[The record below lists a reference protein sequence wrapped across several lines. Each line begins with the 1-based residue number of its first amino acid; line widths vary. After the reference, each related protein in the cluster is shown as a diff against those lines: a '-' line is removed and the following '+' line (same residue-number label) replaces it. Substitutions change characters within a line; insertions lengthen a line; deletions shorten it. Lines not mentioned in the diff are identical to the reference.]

1 MGLPVRR
8 QRRREFVGWEKGGAW
23 MEDEEEEGEEM
34 MVVLVL
40 VEEGEWK
47 AREGREQEGHDGLL
61 EGFFRLSCCWLHVE
75 VEEGSVEEG
84 GA

>member
-1 MGLPVRR
+1 
-8 QRRREFVGWEKGGAW
+8 
-23 MEDEEEEGEEM
+23 
-34 MVVLVL
+34 
-40 VEEGEWK
+40 
-47 AREGREQEGHDGLL
+47 L